1 MRTQLLCT
9 FATEKTYRGTVDQII
24 QRYDILYN
32 KIFILQNVHNTYE
45 RMCTYN
51 VEKTQDYSV
60 LQNTISLH
68 RKKYTNT
75 LYTINA
81 LNQLIRSRNNGAL
94 DTSFQLDWEG
104 YRDCIMLTNDE
115 GLRRIDTEV
124 DEIIYIK
131 VKNN

>member
-9 FATEKTYRGTVDQII
+9 FATEKTYRDTVDQVI

-51 VEKTQDYSV
+51 VERTQDYSV